1 MSFTLERNGQ
11 PIPPMEIVKDLG
23 AQQIWIRDLADP
35 ICLRA
40 CTHLCTTEDDIEALL
55 QALNTISR

>member
-1 MSFTLERNGQ
+1 
-11 PIPPMEIVKDLG
+11 MEIVKDLG

-40 CTHLCTTEDDIEALL
+40 CTHLHTTEDDIEALL

>member
-1 MSFTLERNGQ
+1 
-11 PIPPMEIVKDLG
+11 MEIVKDLG

-55 QALNTISR
+55 QALNTISQRP